1 MHLFRVPR
9 WVQFFCPEVQWHGDR
24 ADRKIYLTFDDGP
37 VAGITDFVL
46 EELAKR
52 DHKATFFMV
61 GANVA
66 RHSDLAREVVGRG
79 HQVGNHTFHH
89 LNGFKVSTGEYL
101 RDVRCCQEQLIDTL
115 GINPKIFRPPYGLL
129 KPKQKNLLLRDF
141 RLVYWEIVAGD
152 YLLKLS
158 PDKILENLK
167 TKTRPGSIVLFHD
180 QQKTAAKVKRVLPD
194 FLTFLDREGFVS
206 DFLPI

>member
-1 MHLFRVPR
+1 MPR
-9 WVQFFCPEVQWHGDR
+9 WVQLFCPELQWHGDR
-24 ADRKIYLTFDDGP
+24 ANRKIYLTFDDGP

-52 DHKATFFMV
+52 DCKATFFMV
-61 GANVA
+61 GDNVA
-66 RHSDLAREVVGRG
+66 RYVDLAREVVDRG

-89 LNGFKVSTGEYL
+89 LNGIKVSTEEYL
-101 RDVRCCQEQLIDTL
+101 RDVRHCQEELNDTL
-115 GINPKIFRPPYGLL
+115 GVSPKIFRPPYGLL
-129 KPKQKNLLLRDF
+129 KPKQKHLLLQDF

-152 YLLKLS
+152 YLLRLS
-158 PDKILENLK
+158 PEKILENLK

-180 QQKTAAKVKRVLPD
+180 QQKTAAKLKRVLPD
-194 FLTFLDREGFVS
+194 FLTFLDGEGFVS